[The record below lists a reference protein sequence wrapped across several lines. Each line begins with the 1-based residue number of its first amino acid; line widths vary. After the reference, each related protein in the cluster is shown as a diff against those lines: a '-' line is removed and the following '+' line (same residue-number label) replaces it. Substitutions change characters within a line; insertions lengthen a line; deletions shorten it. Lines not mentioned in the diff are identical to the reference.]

1 MKRFLIISLLLVSI
15 NQNLPARSFSLAEQ
29 DPFPD
34 VKVIL
39 KGGEII
45 FGQLQYVTEDSV
57 YILPGTAKDAKKGM
71 FYKPIVLSYKEIV
84 AIRFKEPISIL
95 MLLLGL
101 LGLAGLF
108 AIIIGEIPVF
118 NNELGEA
125 NIYIYLSPLVVG
137 ASIFQLLKR
146 KRYGI
151 NGKKSRFKDF
161 RDIHKEKRNLIYNRR
176 FVFKFY

>member
-1 MKRFLIISLLLVSI
+1 MVKI
-15 NQNLPARSFSLAEQ
+15 LPARSFSLTEQ
-29 DPFPD
+29 DPLPD

-45 FGQLQYVTEDSV
+45 FGQLQLVTEDSI
-57 YILPGTAKDAKKGM
+57 YILPGTKKDAKKGRS
-71 FYKPIVLSYKEIV
+71 YKQIGLSYKEIV

-95 MLLLGL
+95 MLLFGL
-101 LGLAGLF
+101 LGLTVLF
-108 AIIIGEIPVF
+108 GVIIGEIPLF
-118 NNELGEA
+118 NNGFGESI
-125 NIYIYLSPLVVG
+125 IYVFLSPLVVG

>member
-1 MKRFLIISLLLVSI
+1 MVQI
-15 NQNLPARSFSLAEQ
+15 LPARSFSLTEQ
-29 DPFPD
+29 DPLPD
-34 VKVIL
+34 VKIIL

-45 FGQLQYVTEDSV
+45 FGQLQLVTEDSV
-57 YILPGTAKDAKKGM
+57 FILPGTKTDAKRGKS
-71 FYKPIVLSYKEIV
+71 YKQIGLSYKDIV
-84 AIRFKEPISIL
+84 SIRFKEPISIL

-101 LGLAGLF
+101 LGLAVLF
-108 AIIIGEIPVF
+108 GIIIGEIPLS
-118 NNELGEA
+118 NNGFGES
-125 NIYIYLSPLVVG
+125 IVYIFLSPFVVG